1 LLFVT
6 DMRQLTRLDSLI
18 AQIDHGLR
26 TIASEAVANRQSPAV
41 NIEQPTL
48 SDAERKHAAGLM
60 RVNHVGEVCAQ
71 ALYQGQA
78 WVSKNERNRAIL
90 LTAAQDEVDHLAWTE
105 QRLAELDSRTSLLN
119 PLWYAGAFA
128 LGVAAGKI
136 SEAVSLGFVVET
148 EVQVGAHLDSH
159 LQDAGLPVQD
169 SSSRAIVTTMR
180 DEELAH
186 AEHARLAGAM
196 ELPNMVKL
204 AMRTMAKV
212 MTTTAY
218 KI

>member
-1 LLFVT
+1 
-6 DMRQLTRLDSLI
+6 MRQSTQLDLLI

-26 TIASEAVANRQSPAV
+26 TIASEAVSNRQSPAAYTESAV
-41 NIEQPTL
+41 L
-48 SDAERKHAAGLM
+48 SEAERKHAAGLM

-78 WVSKNERNRAIL
+78 WVSQNQHNRDMLLAAANE
-90 LTAAQDEVDHLAWTE
+90 EVDHLAWTE
-105 QRLAELDSRTSLLN
+105 QRLNELGSRTSLLN
-119 PLWYAGAFA
+119 PLWYAGAFT

-148 EVQVGAHLDSH
+148 EVQVGAHLESH
-159 LQDAGLPVQD
+159 LQDTGLPLQD
-169 SSSRAIVTTMR
+169 SPSRAIVSTMR

-186 AEHARLAGAM
+186 AEHARQAGAM
-196 ELPNMVKL
+196 ELPNLVKL
-204 AMRTMAKV
+204 AMRSMAKV

>member
-1 LLFVT
+1 
-6 DMRQLTRLDSLI
+6 MRQSTQLDLLI

-26 TIASEAVANRQSPAV
+26 TIASEAVSDRQSPAAYTESAV
-41 NIEQPTL
+41 L
-48 SDAERKHAAGLM
+48 SEAERQHAAGLM

-78 WVSKNERNRAIL
+78 WVSQNQHNRDML
-90 LTAAQDEVDHLAWTE
+90 LAAAKEEVDHLTWTE
-105 QRLAELDSRTSLLN
+105 QRLNELGSRTSLLN

-128 LGVAAGKI
+128 LGVVAGKI

-148 EVQVGAHLDSH
+148 EVQVGAHLESH
-159 LQDAGLPVQD
+159 LQDTGLPLQD
-169 SSSRAIVTTMR
+169 SPSRAIVSTMR

-186 AEHARLAGAM
+186 AEHARQAGAM
-196 ELPNMVKL
+196 ELPNLVKL
-204 AMRTMAKV
+204 AMRGMAKI